1 MELSDTEKKMVAR
14 LRRKQETI
22 LRWRWFMLLF
32 GIGFTGASFYLLSM
46 LTRFARE
53 PDLAAVLMI
62 SCFLPPIYLFLV
74 FGAGTIGYTWANWH
88 GNPQDKLLLRLID
101 ERCAT

>member
-1 MELSDTEKKMVAR
+1 
-14 LRRKQETI
+14 
-22 LRWRWFMLLF
+22 MLLF
-32 GIGFTGASFYLLSM
+32 GICFTGTSFYLLSL

-62 SCFLPPIYLFLV
+62 SCFLPPVYLFLV
-74 FGAGTIGYTWANWH
+74 FGGGTIGYALANWN
-88 GNPQDKLLLRLID
+88 GNPQDRLLLRLID